1 MWRHHPGQVE
11 GERGYS
17 PDRPVFPLIGCVS
30 RDGNR
35 LAAFAWPEARSLG
48 QVWHDCLHPRP
59 AIGESYDQRT
69 GRTVSRGKIYFLPN
83 DEGLLLEAFG
93 RDFPEW
99 TGPDLEG

>member
-83 DEGLLLEAFG
+83 DEDLLLEAFE
-93 RDFPEW
+93 RDFPGW
-99 TGPDLEG
+99 TRPDPEG